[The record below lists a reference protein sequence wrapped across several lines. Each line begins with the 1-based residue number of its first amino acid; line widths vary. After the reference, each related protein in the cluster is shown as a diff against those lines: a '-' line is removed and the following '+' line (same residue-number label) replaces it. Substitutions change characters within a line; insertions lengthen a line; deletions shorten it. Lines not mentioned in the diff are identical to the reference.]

1 MEWKFPESD
10 DHIPLQ
16 INGIERK
23 IFYDPVDTD
32 TLPFFLFPLQK
43 NRERPFQMDF
53 PEGNRTNQLGGYIFH
68 LVQKGFSAADAFQV
82 VTLMNR
88 YIFDQAIPDDL
99 LQSQILNDSTLQKAE
114 SLQKETKNQE
124 ISPESFSRFLIEK
137 GYSIQ
142 YNELLNIVEYDG
154 IPEDLQ
160 IKDWMLYTLTDW
172 FGLVPIFVCLI
183 FAGVGFVQLVQR
195 KSLLKVDLDIIL
207 LGVYY
212 VLVIFGY
219 LLFEMVPINY
229 RPVLIEGFLEASYP
243 SSTTLLVLSVMPT
256 LYFQA
261 QRRLI
266 KKALR
271 QIICIFSVLFSVF
284 MVIGRLVS
292 GVHWL
297 TDIVGA
303 VLLSSG
309 IFLIYKASVNLL
321 CKE

>member
-1 MEWKFPESD
+1 MK
-10 DHIPLQ
+10 
-16 INGIERK
+16 
-23 IFYDPVDTD
+23 
-32 TLPFFLFPLQK
+32 
-43 NRERPFQMDF
+43 
-53 PEGNRTNQLGGYIFH
+53 
-68 LVQKGFSAADAFQV
+68 
-82 VTLMNR
+82 
-88 YIFDQAIPDDL
+88 
-99 LQSQILNDSTLQKAE
+99 
-114 SLQKETKNQE
+114 KNQNLLAGT
-124 ISPESFSRFLIEK
+124 FLLVGFAVWTFLIQMVDVQPI
-137 GYSIQ
+137 GPNGSSVGFAM
-142 YNELLNIVEYDG
+142 LNGWFHQLTGVH
-154 IPEDLQ
+154 
-160 IKDWMLYTLTDW
+160 WTLYILTDW
-172 FGLVPIFVCLI
+172 LGLVPIFVCLI

-195 KSLLKVDLDIIL
+195 KSLFKVDLDIIL

-261 QRRLI
+261 QRRLTPN
-266 KKALR
+266 ALR
-271 QIICIFSVLFSVF
+271 QTICIFSILFSAF
-284 MVIGRLVS
+284 MVIGRLIS

-303 VLLSSG
+303 VLLSNG

>member
-1 MEWKFPESD
+1 MKKNKTQN
-10 DHIPLQ
+10 LLA
-16 INGIERK
+16 GI
-23 IFYDPVDTD
+23 
-32 TLPFFLFPLQK
+32 LL
-43 NRERPFQMDF
+43 
-53 PEGNRTNQLGGYIFH
+53 
-68 LVQKGFSAADAFQV
+68 LVGFS
-82 VTLMNR
+82 TW
-88 YIFDQAIPDDL
+88 
-99 LQSQILNDSTLQKAE
+99 T
-114 SLQKETKNQE
+114 
-124 ISPESFSRFLIEK
+124 FLIQMVDVQPI
-137 GYSIQ
+137 GPNGSSVGFAA
-142 YNELLNIVEYDG
+142 LNGWFHQLTGVH
-154 IPEDLQ
+154 
-160 IKDWMLYTLTDW
+160 WTLYTLTDW
-172 FGLVPIFVCLI
+172 LGLVPIFVCLI

-229 RPVLIEGFLEASYP
+229 RPVLIDGFLEASYP
-243 SSTTLLVLSVMPT
+243 SSTTLLVLSLMPT